1 MKVLEFAFD
10 SRDSSGANDYLPHN
24 YPVNCVVYTGTHDN
38 ETAAGWYESI
48 LPQERA
54 AVCRYLHRA
63 PGAIEPLAR
72 DLVCTAMASV
82 GRWCVIPLQDW
93 LGLDNRARINHP
105 STLGGNWRW
114 RVTANALTPALAA
127 EIRAVTAAYG
137 RLPEAAVSGT
147 SGA

>member
-1 MKVLEFAFD
+1 
-10 SRDSSGANDYLPHN
+10 
-24 YPVNCVVYTGTHDN
+24 
-38 ETAAGWYESI
+38 
-48 LPQERA
+48 
-54 AVCRYLHRA
+54 
-63 PGAIEPLAR
+63 
-72 DLVCTAMASV
+72 MASV